1 MINTARWKVILVV
14 LATLFGIFFT
24 LPNLLPPNVRAQM
37 PGLMPKQTLNLG
49 LDLQGGSSLL
59 YEVDFQALRQEKLTN
74 LTEDA
79 RTALTKE
86 QIAFTGLGVVNGEVN
101 VRITDPNQVSA
112 AAKVLRETVGTPLA
126 GAAGAATPRSA

>member
-37 PGLMPKQTLNLG
+37 PGFMPKQTLNLG

-59 YEVDFQALRQEKLTN
+59 
-74 LTEDA
+74 
-79 RTALTKE
+79 
-86 QIAFTGLGVVNGEVN
+86 
-101 VRITDPNQVSA
+101 
-112 AAKVLRETVGTPLA
+112 
-126 GAAGAATPRSA
+126 